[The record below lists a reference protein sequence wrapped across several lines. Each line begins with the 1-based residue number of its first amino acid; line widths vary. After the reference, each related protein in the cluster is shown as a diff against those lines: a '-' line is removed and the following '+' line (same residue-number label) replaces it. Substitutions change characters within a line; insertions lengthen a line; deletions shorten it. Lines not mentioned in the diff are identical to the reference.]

1 MITNREDRPAARL
14 KLKAQLFCG
23 DEIAIGPGKAAL
35 LDAIAATGS
44 ISAAG
49 RALGMS
55 YRRAWLLVDVMNR
68 CWAAPLVDTTAGGSH
83 GGGARVTELGA
94 EVLAAY
100 RLLER
105 ALDEAAKQRLDA
117 LTRMLAPEPRLARN
131 DQG

>member
-1 MITNREDRPAARL
+1 M
-14 KLKAQLFCG
+14 
-23 DEIAIGPGKAAL
+23 
-35 LDAIAATGS
+35 
-44 ISAAG
+44 
-49 RALGMS
+49 
-55 YRRAWLLVDVMNR
+55 DVMNR
-68 CWAAPLVDTTAGGSH
+68 CWAAPLVDTAAGGSH